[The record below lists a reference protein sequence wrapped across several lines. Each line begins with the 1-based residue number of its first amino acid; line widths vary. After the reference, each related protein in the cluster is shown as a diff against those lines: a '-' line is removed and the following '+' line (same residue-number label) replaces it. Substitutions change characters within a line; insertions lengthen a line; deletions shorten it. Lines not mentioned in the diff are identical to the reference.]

1 MARAT
6 PSGGDGRRRL
16 GSRGEEAAAEF
27 LARRGYAIV
36 ERNYRCRL
44 GEIDLVVTDGTT
56 IVFVE
61 VKLRY
66 DRFAA
71 YEAVHLRKQ
80 ERISRAAFDFLERR
94 GMLARPAR
102 FDVVA
107 VDGATL
113 ECSHTPDAF
122 DCAFG
127 Y

>member
-1 MARAT
+1 MARPT
-6 PSGGDGRRRL
+6 SCRGDGRKRL
-16 GSRGEEAAAEF
+16 GSLGEGAAAAF
-27 LARRGYAIV
+27 LERRGYAIV

-44 GEIDLVVTDGTT
+44 GEIDLVVTDGTI

-71 YEAVHLRKQ
+71 YEAVHARKQ